1 MNVGDL
7 VYAKLVV
14 ASRDMEPE
22 LVCVDSYG
30 KKAGLGVLSGGG
42 FMFSVPLHLVRKLLA
57 PDSDLLKAL
66 GGSTPF
72 EIAVGMNG
80 RVWVRARSVKET
92 MLLAKAME
100 CSEYMTKDE
109 VREMCNK
116 LADVMAGF

>member
-7 VYAKLVV
+7 VYVKLVV